1 MTPSEVARKLGVT
14 RQCVDIVRH
23 KPTHQGERV
32 RALLA
37 DGPDI
42 GPEPPASAAAAVA
55 RLGGFTV
62 AALATAIATD
72 PKTLRQRLAAG
83 RPDTVRKV
91 AEAMGIDASRVNAT
105 IKEWKAAQTA

>member
-14 RQCVDIVRH
+14 RQCVDIVRT
-23 KPTHQGERV
+23 KPTHQGR
-32 RALLA
+32 RIRTLLA

-55 RLGGFTV
+55 RLGDFTV

-72 PKTLRQRLAAG
+72 PKTLRQRISDG

-91 AEAMGIDASRVNAT
+91 AAVLGVTPDRVTAT
-105 IKEWKAAQTA
+105 IKEWKIAHES